1 MLRSDLL
8 QLYGNSGNSR
18 EQETL
23 LRIDINREDVF
34 ESSYRQILNIPTKY
48 LRRRFLIRFKGEEG
62 IDYGGV
68 TREWLY
74 LLSHSMLDPTYGLF
88 EYCNE
93 EIYTLEINPNSG
105 INPEHLS
112 YFTFIGKIIGIAIF
126 HGHYLDGGFTLPFYK
141 KILSIRL
148 TLDDLESVD
157 PELWN
162 SLKWILNNDITDSGL
177 DEQYFVVNYD
187 SFGLTKEES
196 LCPSGDQIK
205 LNEENKKNYVEK
217 YISWRFNKGTKEQFK
232 ALLAGLNAIVPIE
245 FLKKQFDE
253 KELELVIT
261 GLGKIDVL
269 DWKSNSKYRNLTFD
283 SELVVWWWEIV
294 TEFADLER
302 ARLLQFATG
311 SSRVPIAGFSALR
324 GATNKDMNTIKL
336 FTLVLVEVDSDSLPK
351 AHTCFNRID
360 IPLYES
366 KSKFKQKLMQA
377 INETIG
383 FHVD

>member
-1 MLRSDLL
+1 MVKIDCSSFENKEFLEPNKGSLLFELKTRAKRSGASTGIGTRDTSESTGRFSHVEGDYFRRDALHGPPLPRQYERCITQQGQVYWLNHDTGKRTWDDPRFDQNNIQVTGPLPDGWEEGQTASGRKYFINHRTKTTQFTDPRLENQFSTIRTKKTTLPEKLKMLRSDLL
-8 QLYGNSGNSR
+8 QLYGHSGGAR

-141 KILSIRL
+141 KVYKRDVS
-148 TLDDLESVD
+148 SY
-157 PELWN
+157 
-162 SLKWILNNDITDSGL
+162 S
-177 DEQYFVVNYD
+177 
-187 SFGLTKEES
+187 
-196 LCPSGDQIK
+196 
-205 LNEENKKNYVEK
+205 EK
-217 YISWRFNKGTKEQFK
+217 YLILDTEYSTY
-232 ALLAGLNAIVPIE
+232 AG
-245 FLKKQFDE
+245 
-253 KELELVIT
+253 
-261 GLGKIDVL
+261 
-269 DWKSNSKYRNLTFD
+269 
-283 SELVVWWWEIV
+283 
-294 TEFADLER
+294 
-302 ARLLQFATG
+302 
-311 SSRVPIAGFSALR
+311 
-324 GATNKDMNTIKL
+324 
-336 FTLVLVEVDSDSLPK
+336 
-351 AHTCFNRID
+351 
-360 IPLYES
+360 
-366 KSKFKQKLMQA
+366 
-377 INETIG
+377 
-383 FHVD
+383 

>member
-1 MLRSDLL
+1 MTGPLPDGWEEGQTASGRKYFINHRTKTTQFTDPRLENQFSTVRTKKTSLPEKLKMLRSDLL
-8 QLYGNSGNSR
+8 QLYSGGAR

-141 KILSIRL
+141 K
-148 TLDDLESVD
+148 VC
-157 PELWN
+157 N
-162 SLKWILNNDITDSGL
+162 
-177 DEQYFVVNYD
+177 
-187 SFGLTKEES
+187 
-196 LCPSGDQIK
+196 K
-205 LNEENKKNYVEK
+205 L
-217 YISWRFNKGTKEQFK
+217 G
-232 ALLAGLNAIVPIE
+232 A
-245 FLKKQFDE
+245 
-253 KELELVIT
+253 
-261 GLGKIDVL
+261 
-269 DWKSNSKYRNLTFD
+269 
-283 SELVVWWWEIV
+283 
-294 TEFADLER
+294 
-302 ARLLQFATG
+302 
-311 SSRVPIAGFSALR
+311 SSRWSSSLYCPVRNSDQMIIGKTHPTIIVHYSQKYLILDTEHSAYAG
-324 GATNKDMNTIKL
+324 
-336 FTLVLVEVDSDSLPK
+336 
-351 AHTCFNRID
+351 
-360 IPLYES
+360 
-366 KSKFKQKLMQA
+366 
-377 INETIG
+377 
-383 FHVD
+383 

>member
-8 QLYGNSGNSR
+8 QLYGHSGGAR

-141 KILSIRL
+141 KVYKRDVS
-148 TLDDLESVD
+148 SY
-157 PELWN
+157 
-162 SLKWILNNDITDSGL
+162 S
-177 DEQYFVVNYD
+177 
-187 SFGLTKEES
+187 
-196 LCPSGDQIK
+196 
-205 LNEENKKNYVEK
+205 EK
-217 YISWRFNKGTKEQFK
+217 YLILDTEYSTY
-232 ALLAGLNAIVPIE
+232 AG
-245 FLKKQFDE
+245 
-253 KELELVIT
+253 
-261 GLGKIDVL
+261 
-269 DWKSNSKYRNLTFD
+269 
-283 SELVVWWWEIV
+283 
-294 TEFADLER
+294 
-302 ARLLQFATG
+302 
-311 SSRVPIAGFSALR
+311 
-324 GATNKDMNTIKL
+324 
-336 FTLVLVEVDSDSLPK
+336 
-351 AHTCFNRID
+351 
-360 IPLYES
+360 
-366 KSKFKQKLMQA
+366 
-377 INETIG
+377 
-383 FHVD
+383 